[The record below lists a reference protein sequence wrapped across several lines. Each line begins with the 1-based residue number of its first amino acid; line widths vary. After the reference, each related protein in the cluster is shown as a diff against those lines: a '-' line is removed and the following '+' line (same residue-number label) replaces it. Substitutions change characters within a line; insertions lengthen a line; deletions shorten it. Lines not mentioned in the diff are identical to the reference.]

1 MKENGKNT
9 ILIVIASLALII
21 SFVIGGIF
29 IVKGLDLQQSK
40 AKNLIQN
47 TAKDITEIATST
59 TENNDSSVTDIQNEI
74 TKIEEQIKQKENECI
89 SLDLKSQTWLED
101 HTKCEKEVLDLRNEK
116 TELEN
121 KLFNIQNT
129 AKEIADKASKGIDE
143 IYDIAKKQTAQ
154 NSMIKNAEI
163 FNIITGCVIIAIGVI
178 VFAMLL
184 IMVIKNKKT
193 GA

>member
-40 AKNLIQN
+40 AKKLIQN
-47 TAKDITEIATST
+47 TAKDIAEIATST

-74 TKIEEQIKQKENECI
+74 AKIEEQIKQKENECI
-89 SLDLKSQTWLED
+89 SLDLKSQTWFED

-116 TELEN
+116 TKLDN
-121 KLFNIQNT
+121 KLLTTQNP
-129 AKEIADKASKGIDE
+129 AKEIVDKASKDIDE
-143 IYDIAKKQTAQ
+143 IYDIAKKQTVQ